1 MVASASR
8 CLPSKLNLRGQVWSG
23 PKFST
28 AIAIRANKV
37 GIAKLAYGIGTILFA
52 PTPQIASCKA
62 AKNGCATSLC
72 ALALQGSKQFFYA
85 IH

>member
-1 MVASASR
+1 
-8 CLPSKLNLRGQVWSG
+8 LPSKLNLRGQVWSG

-37 GIAKLAYGIGTILFA
+37 GIAKLTYGIGTILFA
-52 PTPQIASCKA
+52 ATPQIASRKT
-62 AKNGCATSLC
+62 AKNCSTAGMCTLT
-72 ALALQGSKQFFYA
+72 LQGSKQFFYA